1 VTRSHVGL
9 LIAGASAGLAA
20 LSLAPSA
27 PRAHPHVWITSVT
40 TFLFEERRL
49 VGLRH
54 RWEFDE
60 LFGSF
65 VIQEHDADGD
75 GAFDA
80 AETASVQDKAFASLR
95 DYGYF
100 THLRMDGEPVP
111 LADVE
116 EFEATIEE
124 GLLSYEFTLSLPEPV
139 DPAVTALAVGV
150 YDEEYYVEVLL
161 DRDDPVRFAGLP
173 SGACTFEIE
182 EDAENPIYFG
192 MVHPLAISLRC
203 ATS

>member
-1 VTRSHVGL
+1 MIRDRVGWS
-9 LIAGASAGLAA
+9 IAGVTAGLAV
-20 LSLAPSA
+20 LTLGSGAPG
-27 PRAHPHVWITSVT
+27 AHPHVWITSVT

-65 VIQEHDADGD
+65 VIQEHDANGD

-80 AETASVQDKAFASLR
+80 AETASLKQNAFASLR
-95 DYGYF
+95 DHDYF
-100 THLRMDGEPVP
+100 THLRIDGKLVP
-111 LADVE
+111 LTDVE
-116 EFEATIEE
+116 AFEATIED

-139 DPAVTALAVGV
+139 DPTVTPLAVGV

-161 DRDDPVRFAGLP
+161 DQDDPVRFAGLP

-203 ATS
+203 PTG